1 MINIELWKKRKKE
14 LHWSHDDLARESGV
28 SRRTIAGIFA
38 GDERGQNPT
47 IETVQAIE
55 RALGLSEDGYKDTM
69 PFEVTPMEEEVI
81 QTFRALSDEDKQL
94 FLILMKKIK

>member
-1 MINIELWKKRKKE
+1 MVNIELWKKRKKE

-38 GDERGQNPT
+38 GDARGQNPT

-55 RALGLSEDGYKDTM
+55 KALGLSEEGYRSTM
-69 PFEVTPMEEEVI
+69 ALEVTPLEEEI
-81 QTFRALSDEDKQL
+81 LNELHTMSDEDKQL
-94 FLILMKKIK
+94 FLILLKKMK